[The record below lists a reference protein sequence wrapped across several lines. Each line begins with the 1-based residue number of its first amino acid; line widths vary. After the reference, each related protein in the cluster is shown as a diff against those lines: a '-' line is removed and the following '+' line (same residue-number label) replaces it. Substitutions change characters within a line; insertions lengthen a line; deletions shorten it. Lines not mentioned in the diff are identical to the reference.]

1 MIFCAQCNYVC
12 NFYGYVVKFKYI
24 CISKKVKDN

>member
-24 CISKKVKDN
+24 CISKSKR